1 MTVDSIRVVLGRL
14 QDDPGREQ
22 AWQELAE
29 IVAAPA
35 SATDVEVH
43 RLLEQARSRH
53 EQRREWSSVAR
64 MLEMEVALVA
74 GQPEELAMQ
83 AELARIADEELFD
96 AARARSL
103 YERLGALAAER
114 GASHPLAEKAS
125 SWLEDDAAKRE
136 KWESLY
142 DRYLAESESTDDA
155 SFQAGLLVGAA
166 DVAFRYAGEKVD
178 ATVIAD
184 LVERAVLLDPRA
196 RRAIALAE
204 RSLAAD
210 PTRLAKLLSAVL
222 ERGASKDDRVA
233 AGIKAAR
240 LHAQLGEAERATEAY
255 EKVLDL
261 APGQPDALSQLAEA
275 YTRAEAWDHLVALY
289 EDQLK
294 GGGRP
299 EGELGLLLQIAMVH
313 WRMREKPEAAEPY
326 FERVRRAEPTHAG
339 MLAFYRER
347 CTAQEDKPKL
357 LAVLTEAQRATSD
370 GELKRE
376 LAAEIAQLAEA
387 QDNAVKAI
395 EQYKTI
401 LKADPDDVSAR
412 DALKRLYAQTNNHPA
427 LIDLYRHEL
436 ERLGADD
443 VPARA
448 AVLRELATIHRD
460 RHRNEQ
466 ALIQTLAQLV
476 QLDDKD
482 EPSLREL
489 VQLYESL
496 GRFRDL
502 LGAQQRLAELSSDP
516 SERAELYRAVARRW
530 TDQFSNVQNAIAAYE
545 GLLAVDK
552 SDAEARTKLRDLY
565 TKRRAWD
572 RLHALAAL
580 ELESAEGEARIELL
594 AEMAKL
600 AAERLDRGAEA
611 ISLYKQILELDPRNF
626 GVHDALEK
634 QAEREKDYAS
644 VAEALEKRAEVT
656 DDGAARLAIYQ
667 KLGSVYADRL
677 RDDAGATRTWKRV
690 LELSPGQAKALRV
703 LRETYVAAGDLDAL
717 EELYASQGDWDA
729 LADFLSSSADK
740 ATEPDAKIALSF
752 RAAKVY
758 VERLEAPERATRSYE
773 RVLAADPG
781 NAEAASALLPIYEQE
796 ARWARLPA
804 LYEILL
810 TVTEDAAERARMLR
824 KLADVVG
831 HSLGDRAGALNHARR
846 AYELAPDAEGLELL
860 ESWARA
866 AGDFAPF
873 VEAVSARLGAGG
885 AAAQAPAPKKG
896 KKKKKGEP
904 APAEVEVEAPASLRG
919 GAPALDPSEE
929 RLLRIKLADAYAREL
944 GKLDEAVEEYKKLL
958 VADPADTE
966 TAQAL
971 DTLLRGAER
980 QADLRW
986 LFELRIAN
994 AAEGDRAGIYE
1005 EWATLEE
1012 DVFGNTAEAVRLY
1025 REAVSLDPS
1034 RTETL
1039 RALARLLLAAGDHA
1053 GAAGVIERH
1062 RDLVHGDER
1071 AQREIELAT
1080 LYAERLERPLDALEA
1095 CERALDAR
1103 PRDADAIGLLGKLVE
1118 LEPTRG
1124 RAAARLAL
1132 SYADLGDH
1140 RREAQM
1146 LRVLIETTEEPDR
1159 RLELHVALADAEE
1172 KKLGSPSAAFDVVL
1186 RALNEFPDELALWD
1200 RAAEL
1205 AVASGRPT
1213 DLAEAYR
1220 AHILV
1225 SREGDDGER
1234 HGPSEGVELELCDRA
1249 ASLHDEQLGDSDG
1262 ALPYLKRILA
1272 KDPHNATAFARL
1284 KEILS
1289 AAERWGELESLFD
1302 QAAASADDPRTKI
1315 ELLSEVA
1322 LVAEEVM
1329 GLPEKAIRYHERIL
1343 EIDPLHEASLD
1354 ALEKLYEDAERF
1366 GELAA
1371 LLERRLETALDDE
1384 AVDIRLYLARLYL
1397 DQLLVPERALGH
1409 VEEIL
1414 KNRSDDADARELAE
1428 RMLEIGSL
1436 KRRVALLLEGVY
1448 EARDEVKN
1456 LVRMLEIHLEY
1467 VEESDVEQRA
1477 AILRRIAELRD
1488 ERLSDDEG
1496 AFEALGL
1503 LVPLLPEDEG
1513 LRERYSEVGRRLDK
1527 HRDVVDVLTRA
1538 AEAAQPK
1545 LVRAEILMSVATLAE
1560 DALGD
1565 SAKAAEIYRKVLE
1578 IDPDDTAIGAPATR
1592 ALARIQSAS
1601 GDFAQLAETLEAQA
1615 KLEDSID
1622 ARKELYA
1629 RLGELYETTLDRP
1642 EKAITA
1648 WQARLADDDGDLPS
1662 LSALERLYERA
1673 GKHRELVDVLRRREA
1688 AEDDA
1693 DARRRVMV
1701 KAAQTLAEKL
1711 EEPQEAISAWRAV
1724 TDGFGA
1730 DREAHAALRRLYEKT
1745 ERYQDLADVIE
1756 ADLALADD
1764 PTERRKL
1771 LVASGDVRRK
1781 HLGELDAAL
1790 EAYRSALELDPND
1803 ADARAALEAMLDL
1816 DEAKRGASEI
1826 LRPLYEADGAF
1837 EALLRVLGLEAEL
1850 EEVPAERITILEKA
1864 RETAEGPLGNPQ
1876 KAYDY
1881 AQRLVRDA
1889 VADDS
1894 LERQVETLERLS
1906 KDTGR
1911 WAETCALYRS
1921 IVDEVADGELQLAML
1936 LRIGALARE
1945 ELRDL
1950 SMAIEFYQ
1958 KALES
1963 SPDELRALTALES
1976 IYAEKGD
1983 TEALL
1988 GVLSR
1993 RAELADSDA
2002 DRVELLFRSAE
2013 LQREKLGDTAAAVS
2027 TLESLLDYQ
2036 VDERATSKLEVLYR
2050 EAERHRDLVALY
2062 ERMLEASGADPAEL
2076 RVKIA
2081 RLARG
2086 PLEDMPR
2093 AFDELSEAL
2102 ALEASHPGA
2111 VAELESVL
2119 DDEAST
2125 SEDRARAAEMLEP
2138 VYLKQA
2144 AWKKVERATKARLDA
2159 SQDPDER
2166 AELLRRLATLYEE
2179 QLEDYAAA
2187 LETTAKLLSEE
2198 VRDEAVW
2205 AELER
2210 LARVGSSHA
2219 RLAEIFAT
2227 ELAKVDHDDEATARL
2242 SARTGE
2248 LYAAEGKAT
2257 EALRWYRR
2265 AHAFEPESEALFEAI
2280 DGLLVKE
2287 ERHAERVDLLKA
2299 ALDYRDGAP
2308 RLELLHTIAELEETK
2323 LDRAD
2328 DAIESYRAAL
2338 DVDPRDELALDRLG
2352 KLYDRLERHRD
2363 LAELHE
2369 RRADQADLSEQA
2381 APFRLALARLLISKL
2396 DDTPGAID
2404 QLEAIVGADPRH
2416 KGAIAELEKLTEL
2429 EEHRARIIEILR
2441 PLYEDADAWQKVV
2454 ELNEQRLAGEEDPRE
2469 RAVILRETAVLWET
2483 RGGDAKKAFEAV
2495 RAAFEADP
2503 GDPATREELERLAAS
2518 AGSFEQVSES
2528 IARTAE
2534 GVEEAFTK
2542 RELLQML
2549 ARIEDQRL
2557 DHPRR
2562 ALAALERVVAIDPSD
2577 LEPLEAIDELAVL
2590 LGEWTKVVD
2599 IAHQRAA
2606 SASDAEAAELLRR
2619 AARTRAEML
2628 DDREGAVEDY
2638 EKSLSIEPDSRES
2651 LERLSALLEEAMEGS
2666 VDEERVDEER
2676 ADVARR
2682 ERAQRLVELYTQ
2694 RVELG
2699 DSSDADLRF
2708 ELHSRAAKLH
2718 EAVLESPRDAIS
2730 SLDAALE
2737 ARPSDGD
2744 TLASLERLYRR
2755 ESMWHELLENLRQ
2768 QAALAADTAARAE
2781 LRTRIGDLLRVELSS
2796 PAEALEQYKLVLDE
2810 APEHTGAITALRAIA
2825 DSEEDLRVEATEVLL
2840 PFLRAGDKHE
2850 DRVAVLEL
2858 RAGSLTEPGDR
2869 AEVLGEL
2876 ASVLDEKLDRPTDA
2890 LKAML
2895 RALDELPERE
2905 DLHGSAERLARRVG
2919 ASAAEGDEQKRA
2931 GYALYADALF
2941 ARAERVLDPEVAKS
2955 LWARLGRLAELEL
2968 DDPKRA
2974 AEAYSKALEHAGDD
2988 VDLLSSLDRLYE
3000 RLGEHRALVEV
3011 LERRIPLGSAEEQ
3024 ADLLHRIAKTQIV
3037 AFKDVPQGLS
3047 SLRSALER
3055 FPGHAGARATL
3066 EELTADPAYFTE
3078 VSEILEDVYRS
3089 SSDHAALARLFE
3101 KRIAHNGSAAERVR
3115 LRLELSKVL
3124 EEKASEPSAALDA
3137 LIVALD
3143 DDVADSDVLAE
3154 IERVSA
3160 IVGGWERSARGLEKA
3175 LEKQSDLG
3183 SETASDLWIRVAT
3196 WRRDKLG
3203 DVTGAEAG
3211 YEQALRQDPQNEVIL
3226 RSIEQL
3232 QRSAGRERDLV
3243 ATLRRLA
3250 ALDGSP
3256 STVELRREAKA
3267 IAESQLGDPALAEE
3281 ILREMVAADEADAW
3295 ALTELCALRRAAS
3308 DWKEVY
3314 RLLVRRTELA
3324 ADGESIR
3331 ELRHEAAEV
3340 ARRELSDL
3348 QAATDLHEQNFEA
3361 QPTDERASSALR
3373 ELYAEAGKKKELL
3386 ALLTRLVD
3394 VNDDKA
3400 KRSALRL
3407 EAAKV
3412 ANELEGTSE
3421 AIELLDAVLEE
3432 EPAQAEAALELSR
3445 LLEKAGRDDDLASL
3459 LTKQI
3464 SLARERGDV
3473 GAELGYLVRLG
3484 EVQESRL
3491 GALDKAVES
3500 FVAVLDRDA
3509 AHRPALEALARLH
3522 ERRGQKAEATPYLER
3537 LLDGSTGAEALAT
3550 AKRLATLFGE
3560 LSDEAGERRILERAL
3575 AIEESDAEVRTRLR
3589 ALYERQGAH
3598 AELASIVVGDAR
3610 AAAEVGEKLRLL
3622 KQAADIH
3629 ATKLADHGKAADLLK
3644 EASDLAPTD
3653 RELLLS
3659 LCDAYSASGRG
3670 KQAVEVLQQIVES
3683 YGGRRSKEVATIHH
3697 RLAKAYLADQDR
3709 EKALAELDTA
3719 FKIDPGAIGVLRD
3732 LGVLS
3737 LELADG
3743 DPAQQAAYVDRAG
3756 KTFKALLLQRLD
3768 DASPITKS
3776 EVFYYLGEVAHRQG
3790 DDKRAIQMLER
3801 AIDNDKGFERAKT
3814 LLEKLKGGG

>member
-29 IVAAPA
+29 IVTAPA
-35 SATDVEVH
+35 SASDVEVH
-43 RLLEQARSRH
+43 RLLEQARARH

-96 AARARSL
+96 AARARGL
-103 YERLGALAAER
+103 YERLGVLAAER

-142 DRYLAESESTDDA
+142 DRYLAESESTDDVG
-155 SFQAGLLVGAA
+155 FQAGLLVGAA
-166 DVAFRYAGEKVD
+166 DVAYRYAGDKVD

-210 PTRLAKLLSAVL
+210 PAAPQSARLAKLLSAVL
-222 ERGASKDDRVA
+222 DRGASKDDRVA

-240 LHAQLGEAERATEAY
+240 LYAQLGEAERATEAY

-294 GGGRP
+294 AGGRP

-313 WRMREKPEAAEPY
+313 WRMREKPEEAEPY
-326 FERVRRAEPTHAG
+326 FERVRRGEPTHAG

-370 GELKRE
+370 AELKRE

-482 EPSLREL
+482 ESSLREL

-502 LGAQQRLAELSSDP
+502 LGAQQRLAELSADP

-552 SDAEARTKLRDLY
+552 SDAEARSKLRDLY

-580 ELESAEGEARIELL
+580 ELEGAEGEARVELL

-611 ISLYKQILELDPRNF
+611 ISLYKQILEIDPRNF
-626 GVHDALEK
+626 AIHDALEK
-634 QAEREKDYAS
+634 QAEREKDYAA

-677 RDDAGATRTWKRV
+677 HDDAGATRTWKRV
-690 LELSPGQAKALRV
+690 LELAPGQAKALRV

-740 ATEPDAKIALSF
+740 ATDPSAKIALSF

-810 TVTEDAAERARMLR
+810 TVTEDPAERARMLR

-831 HSLGDRAGALNHARR
+831 QSLGDRAGALNHARR

-885 AAAQAPAPKKG
+885 GAAAAPAPKKG

-904 APAEVEVEAPASLRG
+904 APAEVEAEAPPSLRG
-919 GAPALDPSEE
+919 GAPSIDAAEE

-958 VADPADTE
+958 VADPTDAGTV
-966 TAQAL
+966 QAL

-994 AAEGDRAGIYE
+994 AAEADRAGIYE

-1025 REAVSLDPS
+1025 REAVSLDPG

-1080 LYAERLERPLDALEA
+1080 LYADRLERPVDALEA

-1146 LRVLIETTEEPDR
+1146 LRVLIETTEAADR

-1200 RAAEL
+1200 RASEL
-1205 AVASGRPT
+1205 AVSSGRPT

-1225 SREGDDGER
+1225 SREGEDDER

-1272 KDPHNATAFARL
+1272 KDPQNATAFARL

-1302 QAAASADDPRTKI
+1302 QAAALADDPRTKI

-1414 KNRSDDADARELAE
+1414 KSRSDDADARELAE

-1467 VEESDVEQRA
+1467 VEESDVAQRA

-1538 AEAAQPK
+1538 ADAAQPK

-1565 SAKAAEIYRKVLE
+1565 AAKAAEIYRKVLE

-1615 KLEDSID
+1615 KLEESID

-1642 EKAITA
+1642 EKAIAA

-1701 KAAQTLAEKL
+1701 KAAQTLADRL

-1764 PTERRKL
+1764 PVERRKL

-1826 LRPLYEADGAF
+1826 LRPLYEAEGAF

-1850 EEVPAERITILEKA
+1850 EEVPAERIAILEKA
-1864 RETAEGPLGNPQ
+1864 RETAEGPLSNPG

-1911 WAETCALYRS
+1911 WAETCTLYRAV
-1921 IVDEVADGELQLAML
+1921 VDEVADGELQLAML

-1950 SMAIEFYQ
+1950 TMAIEYYQ
-1958 KALES
+1958 KALEA

-1976 IYAEKGD
+1976 IYADKGD

-2002 DRVELLFRSAE
+2002 DRVELLYRSAE

-2159 SQDPDER
+2159 SHDPDER

-2179 QLEDYAAA
+2179 QLEDYGAA

-2227 ELAKVDHDDEATARL
+2227 ELVKVEHDDEATARL

-2248 LYAAEGKAT
+2248 LYAADGKAAD
-2257 EALRWYRR
+2257 ALRWYRR
-2265 AHAFEPESEALFEAI
+2265 AHAFEPESETLFEAI

-2299 ALDYRDGAP
+2299 ALDYRDGTP

-2352 KLYDRLERHRD
+2352 KLYERLERHRD

-2454 ELNEQRLAGEEDPRE
+2454 ELNEQRLTGEEDRRE

-2483 RGGDAKKAFEAV
+2483 RGGDVKKAFEAL

-2518 AGSFEQVSES
+2518 AGSFEQVTES

-2557 DHPRR
+2557 DRPRR

-2577 LEPLEAIDELAVL
+2577 LEPLEAIDQLAVL

-2599 IAHQRAA
+2599 VAHQRAA

-2651 LERLSALLEEAMEGS
+2651 LERLSALLEEAMDGDAGEQRS
-2666 VDEERVDEER
+2666 E
-2676 ADVARR
+2676 VAPR

-2694 RVELG
+2694 RVELS
-2699 DSSDADLRF
+2699 DSSEADLRF

-2718 EAVLESPRDAIS
+2718 ETVLESPRDAIT

-2737 ARPSDGD
+2737 ARPSDLD

-2768 QAALAADTAARAE
+2768 QAALAADTAARTE

-2810 APEHTGAITALRAIA
+2810 APEHAGAIAALRAIA
-2825 DSEEDLRVEATEVLL
+2825 DAEEDLRVEATEVLL
-2840 PFLRAGDKHE
+2840 PFLRAGERHE

-2869 AEVLGEL
+2869 ADVLGEL
-2876 ASVLDEKLDRPTDA
+2876 ASVLDEKLDRPIDA

-2895 RALDELPERE
+2895 RALDELPERD

-2919 ASAAEGDEQKRA
+2919 AGAAEGDEQKRA
-2931 GYALYADALF
+2931 GHALYADALS
-2941 ARAERVLDPEVAKS
+2941 ARAERVLDPEVARS

-2974 AEAYSKALEHAGDD
+2974 AEAYAKALEHAGDD
-2988 VDLLSSLDRLYE
+2988 VDLLTSLDRLYE
-3000 RLGEHRALVEV
+3000 KLGEHRALVEV

-3055 FPGHAGARATL
+3055 FPAHVGARATL
-3066 EELTADPAYFTE
+3066 EELTADPAYFAE
-3078 VSEILEDVYRS
+3078 VSEILEEVYRS
-3089 SSDHAALARLFE
+3089 SSDHAALARLYE
-3101 KRIAHNGSAAERVR
+3101 KRIEHNGSAAERVR

-3160 IVGGWERSARGLEKA
+3160 IVGGWERAARGLEKA
-3175 LEKQSDLG
+3175 LEKQTDLG

-3211 YEQALRQDPQNEVIL
+3211 YEQALRHDPQNEVIL

-3308 DWKEVY
+3308 DWKELY

-3394 VNDDKA
+3394 VSDDKA
-3400 KRSALRL
+3400 KRSGLRL

-3432 EPAQAEAALELSR
+3432 EPAHAEAALELSR

-3464 SLARERGDV
+3464 GLARERGDV

-3509 AHRPALEALARLH
+3509 SHRPALEALARLH

-3537 LLDGSTGAEALAT
+3537 LLDGSSGAEALAT

-3575 AIEESDAEVRTRLR
+3575 SIEESDAEVRKRLR

-3629 ATKLADHGKAADLLK
+3629 ASKLADHGKAADLLK

-3737 LELADG
+3737 LELADS

-3801 AIDNDKGFERAKT
+3801 AIDNDKSFERAKT
-3814 LLEKLKGGG
+3814 LLEKLKGG